1 MKWIRRLL
9 SFAVIAA
16 GYGVL
21 LCLGLF
27 LVSAKGTD
35 VLSMPSYASY
45 SGFSKSPVLF
55 CGGAAVL
62 AGLLAGLFSWVKTQ
76 LDVKTGIH
84 MQEMIRTDVSEAT
97 GHQTDFSRPAP
108 ERRAETSHPAAAQAF
123 RPDPRPQPAPWIQQP
138 VMNAAERDA
147 AAAWTEKA
155 WEASAP
161 SAARETDILNTAV
174 PQQAPRPKA
183 PAVPRPQAVPGPN
196 PETLQQEA
204 SRPNPETL
212 PQEAPRPVKAAAAQ
226 PPREHRQWA
235 AGKTL
240 LQEEDEDDD

>member
-97 GHQTDFSRPAP
+97 GRQTDFSRPAP
-108 ERRAETSHPAAAQAF
+108 EPRAEAL
-123 RPDPRPQPAPWIQQP
+123 QP
-138 VMNAAERDA
+138 A
-147 AAAWTEKA
+147 AAAWAEKA
-155 WEASAP
+155 WNAAAP
-161 SAARETDILNTAV
+161 SEAGETDLLNTAV
-174 PQQAPRPKA
+174 PQQVLRPKA
-183 PAVPRPQAVPGPN
+183 PAAPRPQAVPVPK
-196 PETLQQEA
+196 PETLPQGA
-204 SRPNPETL
+204 PRPKPDTL
-212 PQEAPRPVKAAAAQ
+212 PQEAPRPVKAAVP

-235 AGKTL
+235 TGKTL

>member
-27 LVSAKGTD
+27 FVSAKGID
-35 VLSMPSYASY
+35 VLSMPSYTSY

-76 LDVKTGIH
+76 LDVKTGIR

-97 GHQTDFSRPAP
+97 GRQTDFSRPAP
-108 ERRAETSHPAAAQAF
+108 EPRAEA
-123 RPDPRPQPAPWIQQP
+123 PQP
-138 VMNAAERDA
+138 A
-147 AAAWTEKA
+147 AAAWAEKA
-155 WEASAP
+155 WNAAAP
-161 SAARETDILNTAV
+161 SEAGETDILNTAV
-174 PQQAPRPKA
+174 PQQVLRPKT

-196 PETLQQEA
+196 PETLPQEA

>member
-84 MQEMIRTDVSEAT
+84 MQAMIRTDVSEAT
-97 GHQTDFSRPAP
+97 GRQTDFSRPAP
-108 ERRAETSHPAAAQAF
+108 EPRAEAL
-123 RPDPRPQPAPWIQQP
+123 QP
-138 VMNAAERDA
+138 A
-147 AAAWTEKA
+147 AAAWAEKA
-155 WEASAP
+155 WNAAAP
-161 SAARETDILNTAV
+161 SEAGETDILNTAV
-174 PQQAPRPKA
+174 PQQVLRPKA
-183 PAVPRPQAVPGPN
+183 PAAPRPQAVPVPK
-196 PETLQQEA
+196 PETLPQGA
-204 SRPNPETL
+204 PRPKPDTL
-212 PQEAPRPVKAAAAQ
+212 PQEAPRPVKAAVP

-235 AGKTL
+235 TGKTL